1 MSTGPLAISKRGSKE
16 KEQRRNDEEEEKKYE
31 KL

>member
-1 MSTGPLAISKRGSKE
+1 MSTGPLAIGKRGSKE

>member
-1 MSTGPLAISKRGSKE
+1 MSTGPLAVGKRGSKE

>member
-1 MSTGPLAISKRGSKE
+1 MSTGPLAIGKRGSKE
-16 KEQRRNDEEEEKKYE
+16 KEQRRNDEEEEEKYE